1 MSIAYTTPQYS
12 VIFSIFSLTQTN
24 KQTNRL
30 LNAEKII
37 LIYCVL
43 PLLLL
48 ERRKLDDLRKPLP
61 KNSSSFLVLIRMWF
75 GGGCT
80 AQKLL
85 KVSGLFFE
93 DVGLRWKGEPGLDCM
108 IGYLNMTHNNQFWS
122 KYILCYF
129 RAYLTT
135 ILRTLA
141 LISYHYF
148 EKL

>member
-1 MSIAYTTPQYS
+1 MQVSLGCLISPTPGITSIQQCLKSTHKCLINDYFGVYWNS
-12 VIFSIFSLTQTN
+12 
-24 KQTNRL
+24 
-30 LNAEKII
+30 EKMII
-37 LIYCVL
+37 IYCVL

-93 DVGLRWKGEPGLDCM
+93 DVGLR
-108 IGYLNMTHNNQFWS
+108 
-122 KYILCYF
+122 
-129 RAYLTT
+129 
-135 ILRTLA
+135 
-141 LISYHYF
+141 
-148 EKL
+148 

>member
-1 MSIAYTTPQYS
+1 MQEKLENNF
-12 VIFSIFSLTQTN
+12 FST
-24 KQTNRL
+24 
-30 LNAEKII
+30 EKWVW
-37 LIYCVL
+37 IYFVL

-48 ERRKLDDLRKPLP
+48 ERRKLDDLLKPLP

-108 IGYLNMTHNNQFWS
+108 IGYWKWHTVINFCLIFWP
-122 KYILCYF
+122 
-129 RAYLTT
+129 
-135 ILRTLA
+135 
-141 LISYHYF
+141 
-148 EKL
+148 